1 MMFYLDYNQL
11 ALDTWASSMRSFW
24 LLSVCIFG
32 LLLGRKYQLISVRIA
47 LTQVISA
54 SYLTCTVLNHRYVI
68 LGNIMNIR
76 IDVVDVLL
84 DWQTR
89 VGTIFILFILP
100 TLVIGGGSVAV
111 ALLLLNLDDAQVQH
125 WYLYLVRDLDEFL
138 LVA

>member
-1 MMFYLDYNQL
+1 
-11 ALDTWASSMRSFW
+11 
-24 LLSVCIFG
+24 
-32 LLLGRKYQLISVRIA
+32 
-47 LTQVISA
+47 
-54 SYLTCTVLNHRYVI
+54 
-68 LGNIMNIR
+68 MNIR